1 VTTLRELAARVGRV
15 ALWLLMIV
23 LLVRGAAGLVG
34 GDGQTAVRGQA
45 RVAAP
50 WPDDAARAFAVRFV
64 SAYLERSARDP
75 EADARAITGFV
86 SPELAG
92 ELPARW
98 EQPAPRQTV
107 RSAVVSGA
115 VAVDARRALVT
126 VAATV
131 AAARVSTRLVTVPV
145 ARDAGGGLVVYD
157 LPSLA
162 PAPSLATVGRELG
175 EPLLGSEGAE
185 VRDVLTRFLRAYL
198 AGDAGG
204 LTYLVPPG
212 TRIGASTG
220 GFELVEL
227 GSVAAVGT
235 RGSASRL
242 LVLATVQARDVE
254 SRAVYA
260 LRFRVR
266 LLRRDRWYVAG
277 LDGSAAE
284 SRRP

>member
-1 VTTLRELAARVGRV
+1 
-15 ALWLLMIV
+15 
-23 LLVRGAAGLVG
+23 
-34 GDGQTAVRGQA
+34 VRGQA
-45 RVAAP
+45 RAAAP

-64 SAYLERSARDP
+64 SAYLERSSRDP
-75 EADARAITGFV
+75 KADARVVAGFA

-98 EQPAPRQTV
+98 EERAPRQAV

-115 VAVDARRALVT
+115 VALDARRVLVT

-131 AAARVSTRLVTVPV
+131 AAARVSAWLVTVPV

-162 PAPSLATVGRELG
+162 PALATVGRELG

-185 VRDVLTRFLRAYL
+185 VRDVLSRFLRAYL

-204 LTYLVPPG
+204 LMYLVPPG
-212 TRIGASTG
+212 TRVGAATG

-227 GSVAAVGT
+227 GLVAAAGT
-235 RGSASRL
+235 RDRRLGCRCWRRSTSAMSSRWRCTRCASGFGS
-242 LVLATVQARDVE
+242 
-254 SRAVYA
+254 
-260 LRFRVR
+260 
-266 LLRRDRWYVAG
+266 
-277 LDGSAAE
+277 SAAIVGMWRPLTARLRGTGGRDARGRQ
-284 SRRP
+284 RRGARAAGRRR

>member
-1 VTTLRELAARVGRV
+1 
-15 ALWLLMIV
+15 
-23 LLVRGAAGLVG
+23 
-34 GDGQTAVRGQA
+34 VRGQA
-45 RVAAP
+45 RAAAP

-64 SAYLERSARDP
+64 SAYLERSSRDP
-75 EADARAITGFV
+75 KADARVVAGFA

-98 EQPAPRQTV
+98 EERAPRQAV

-115 VAVDARRALVT
+115 VALDARRALVT

-162 PAPSLATVGRELG
+162 PALATVGRELG

-185 VRDVLTRFLRAYL
+185 VRDVLSRFLRAYL

-204 LTYLVPPG
+204 LAYLVPPG